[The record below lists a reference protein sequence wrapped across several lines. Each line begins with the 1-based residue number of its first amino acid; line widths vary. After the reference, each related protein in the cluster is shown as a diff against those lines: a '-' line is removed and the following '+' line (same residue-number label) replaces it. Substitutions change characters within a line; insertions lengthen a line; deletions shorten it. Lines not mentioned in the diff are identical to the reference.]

1 MGLFSSRQQGA
12 GGPPPIKGEAGR
24 INSEAGYEYVSSPTE
39 YKNKIYPPPP
49 MQGHSEKTDRFP
61 RTKMI

>member
-12 GGPPPIKGEAGR
+12 GGTPPIKGEAGR

-39 YKNKIYPPPP
+39 YKNKIYPPPHA
-49 MQGHSEKTDRFP
+49 GTFRKN
-61 RTKMI
+61 